1 VSAAPHD
8 ADELDGTEQ
17 PFVSHLIELRD
28 RLIRSLWG
36 VGLVF
41 FALAAWPG
49 PKHLY
54 DLLAM
59 PLIKALP
66 AGSHMIAV
74 GVVAPFLIPIKVTV
88 LVAFSIALPWVLY
101 QVWAFVAPG
110 LYRHEKRLVLP
121 LVVTSTLLFYLGVA
135 FCYFFVFGQA
145 FPAIQRMAP
154 ESVQVSPDIEA
165 YLDFVITMFVAFGVA
180 FEVPVAV
187 IILARLGVVSIA
199 QLRAFRRYYWV
210 AAAAVAGIVTPPDP
224 VSMLALLVPMGLLYE
239 IGIWAAQIFIRT
251 TQAPEDAAD
260 GAEADDAKAGHH

>member
-1 VSAAPHD
+1 MASPSE
-8 ADELDGTEQ
+8 DELDGTEQ

-36 VGLVF
+36 VGLIF

-66 AGSHMIAV
+66 AGAHMIAV

-88 LVAFSIALPWVLY
+88 LVAFAIALPWVLY

-135 FCYFFVFGQA
+135 FCYFIVFKKA
-145 FPAIQRMAP
+145 FPAIQHMAP

-165 YLDFVITMFVAFGVA
+165 YLDFVLTMFTAFGVA

-187 IILARLGVVSIA
+187 VIVARLGIVSVD
-199 QLRAFRRYYWV
+199 QLRKFRNYYS
-210 AAAAVAGIVTPPDP
+210 GSRPPAWP
-224 VSMLALLVPMGLLYE
+224 AS
-239 IGIWAAQIFIRT
+239 
-251 TQAPEDAAD
+251 
-260 GAEADDAKAGHH
+260 

>member
-36 VGLVF
+36 VGLIF

-66 AGSHMIAV
+66 AGAHMIAV

-88 LVAFSIALPWVLY
+88 LVAFGIALPWVLY

-121 LVVTSTLLFYLGVA
+121 LVITSTLLFYLGVA

-145 FPAIQRMAP
+145 FPRSSAWRR
-154 ESVQVSPDIEA
+154 SPC
-165 YLDFVITMFVAFGVA
+165 
-180 FEVPVAV
+180 
-187 IILARLGVVSIA
+187 R
-199 QLRAFRRYYWV
+199 
-210 AAAAVAGIVTPPDP
+210 
-224 VSMLALLVPMGLLYE
+224 
-239 IGIWAAQIFIRT
+239 
-251 TQAPEDAAD
+251 
-260 GAEADDAKAGHH
+260 